1 MPPRSLLR
9 TAIEGI
15 AKVLRGMPLP
25 ENFCNL
31 RGVADMALR
40 LSRSIVGEAEARAV
54 SRVILEDG

>member
-1 MPPRSLLR
+1 
-9 TAIEGI
+9 
-15 AKVLRGMPLP
+15 MPLP

-54 SRVILEDG
+54 SRVIL